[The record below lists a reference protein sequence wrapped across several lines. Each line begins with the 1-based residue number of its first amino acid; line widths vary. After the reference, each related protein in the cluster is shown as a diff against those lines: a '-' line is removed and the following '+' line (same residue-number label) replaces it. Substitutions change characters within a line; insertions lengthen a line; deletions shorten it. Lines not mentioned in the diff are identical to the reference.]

1 MFWHI
6 IHIIDILLWL
16 LLASSALYILFFAL
30 ASLLW
35 KKRISEFNLFLT
47 GKAIAARQKEHFT
60 YLVLYPAY
68 NEDRVIVNS
77 VQKFLAQYYPYSAFH
92 VAVISDHM
100 QPETNQKLSKL
111 PITLLQPV
119 FEKSS
124 KAKAMQYAMD
134 QIKDEYDYV
143 IIMDADNVVNPDF
156 LEKLNESCANGYK
169 AIQCHRC
176 AKNNDNDIAVLDGV
190 SEEINNTIFRKA
202 HNRVGLS
209 SALIGSGMCF
219 DFQWFKE
226 NVYKLSTAGEDRELE
241 ALLLMQKVYVHY
253 EPDIHVFDEKVSN
266 KDNFQKQRLRWMTAQ
281 IQSLFRQLPYIPK
294 AIITFNVDFIDK
306 TIQQALIP
314 RSMLVVLTFGFALLM
329 TLVSRT
335 WCIKWWILFLVICL
349 SLYIATPR
357 QLRSHSVFGK
367 IVALPKLV
375 WRMVLNLLKI
385 DHKNTDFIHTSHD
398 NKAYERTGTQKRHEY
413 QSGHGF
419 LCPLFGISIF
429 LTQGFPRLPRG

>member
-1 MFWHI
+1 MLWQI

-16 LLASSALYILFFAL
+16 LMASSAFYILFFAL
-30 ASLLW
+30 VSLLW
-35 KKRISEFNLFLT
+35 EKRISEFSLYLT
-47 GKAIAARQKEHFT
+47 GKSIASRQKENFT
-60 YLVLYPAY
+60 FLVLYPAY

-77 VQKFLAQYYPYSAFH
+77 VKTFIAQYYPYSAFH

-100 QPETNQKLSKL
+100 QPETNQELSKL

-124 KAKAMQYAMD
+124 KAKAMQYAMN
-134 QIKDEYDYV
+134 QIKENYDYV
-143 IIMDADNVVNPDF
+143 IVMDADNVVNPDF
-156 LEKLNESCANGYK
+156 LEKLNESCAKGYK
-169 AIQCHRC
+169 VIQCHRC
-176 AKNNDNDIAVLDGV
+176 AKNSDNDIAVLDGV

-202 HNRVGLS
+202 HNRLGLS

-226 NVYKLSTAGEDRELE
+226 NVFKLSTAGEDRELE
-241 ALLLMQKVYVHY
+241 ALLLIQKVYIHY

-294 AIITFNVDFIDK
+294 AITTFNIDFIDK

-314 RSMLVVLTFGFALLM
+314 RSMLVVMTLGFALLM
-329 TLVSRT
+329 TIISRP
-335 WCIKWWILFLVICL
+335 WCGKWWILFLLICL

-357 QLRSHSVFGK
+357 QLRKHSVFGK
-367 IVALPKLV
+367 IIALPKLV
-375 WRMVLNLLKI
+375 WRMILNLLKI
-385 DHKNTDFIHTSHD
+385 DHNNTDFIHTTHD
-398 NKAYERTGTQKRHEY
+398 K
-413 QSGHGF
+413 
-419 LCPLFGISIF
+419 
-429 LTQGFPRLPRG
+429 